1 MEQNLDSE
9 LFTHD
14 PNFRPHEVAR
24 AFRNRGMPIEGLR
37 YSITPTGMH
46 YLLNH
51 FDIPYVDA
59 QSWQLQIGG
68 RVSKPM
74 TLNLEDIKQRPV
86 VTLPVTMECAGNG
99 RALLDPRPVNQP
111 WMLEA
116 IGTAE
121 WTGTPLR
128 GLLEESGLLDDAAEV
143 LFTGLDRGIQ
153 GDEDQ
158 FYQRSLTVDEA
169 LREEVLLAYAMNG
182 VPLEPQHGFPLRL
195 IVPGWYGMT
204 SVKWL
209 SHIEILARPFEGPQM
224 QFYRY
229 ARDENDPGSRVEL
242 MKVRSLMVPPG
253 LASFPTRE
261 RLVEAGSV
269 TLTGRAWAGR
279 CAVTRVE
286 VSVDGGNTWRD
297 ARLDDPVGV
306 HAWRGWS
313 FEWTA
318 TPGTHALCARA
329 TDSQGNTQPME
340 QCWTYYGVGNNNV
353 AKVEVV
359 VS

>member
-1 MEQNLDSE
+1 MEQDLDSE

-14 PNFRPHEVAR
+14 PNFRPHEVAL
-24 AFRNRGMPIEGLR
+24 AFRNRGIPIEGLR

-59 QSWQLQIGG
+59 QSWQLQVGG

-74 TLNLEDIKQRPV
+74 TLNLEDIKQRPT

-99 RALLDPRPVNQP
+99 RALLAPRPVNQP

-128 GLLEESGLLDDAAEV
+128 GLLEESGLLDDAVEV
-143 LFTGLDRGIQ
+143 LFTGSDRGIQ

-195 IVPGWYGMT
+195 VVPGWYGMT

-209 SHIEILARPFEGPQM
+209 AQIEVIARPFEGPQM

-253 LASFPTRE
+253 LATFPTLE

-279 CAVTRVE
+279 CEVTRVE
-286 VSVDGGNTWRD
+286 VSVDGGQAWQD
-297 ARLDDPVGV
+297 AQLNDPVGV

-318 TPGTHALCARA
+318 MPGTHTLCVRA
-329 TDSQGNTQPME
+329 TDSQGNVQPME
-340 QCWTYYGVGNNNV
+340 QCWSYYGVGNNTV
-353 AKVEVV
+353 AKVVATV
-359 VS
+359 T